1 MTKKDLQEYYWLQ
14 KNIQRLEDKLL
25 ELETQAAKMTSVI
38 SDEPRSGETKDKLS
52 GIVAKIVEVQ
62 TRINEQLYRSY
73 ELAEKIEKAIET
85 LPERERYLIRA
96 RYIDC
101 KAWEKIAVDMHYSW
115 KQTHRIHSEALKMLV
130 G

>member
-1 MTKKDLQEYYWLQ
+1 MTKKELQEYYWLQ

-52 GIVAKIVEVQ
+52 GIVAKIVDYQ
-62 TRINEQLYRSY
+62 SMINQQLQQAYTVL
-73 ELAEKIEKAIET
+73 EEIEKAIEK
-85 LPERERYLIRA
+85 LPERERYLIRS
-96 RYIDC
+96 RYIDGKDWIEIC
-101 KAWEKIAVDMHYSW
+101 VDMHYSW
-115 KQTHRIHSEALKMLV
+115 KWVHKIHSEALKILA